1 MPCIFRSFKWPELSN
16 NSLTE
21 NIAMTTPVKRLPF
34 EEILVKKGLILEREK
49 DTLLETA
56 KTSNQTLSSLLLE
69 RGTLTENSMGQILA
83 DQYGLPWNDLQ
94 EFRIPAG
101 LMESIPVE
109 LMHRYEFVPMDK
121 EGDVL
126 TIAIAKPQD
135 LRMIDELEHQLGFEL
150 QLVVSSKSAILDALS
165 NSEGNSQVLT
175 RIKAELDPVLIKED
189 EKGEEILSVERITQD
204 LSPVVKLVNTI
215 ILTALQKQASDIH
228 IEPTDKSVDVKFRID
243 GVLYLAMEPFDTGIH
258 PSLISRL
265 KIMSELDIAE
275 RRTPQDG
282 RFKLLLNQRTI
293 DFRVSILPSVY
304 GESVVIRILDKQHVS
319 AGVQGLR
326 LEALGYTGEDLRRF
340 RRAITRPYGMV
351 LVTGPTGSGKTT
363 TLYAALNEVHSD
375 EDKIITIEDPVEY
388 QLKGIVQIP
397 VNEKKGLTFAR
408 GLRSILRHD
417 PDKIMVGEIRDLETA
432 QIAIQSA
439 LTGHLVFTT
448 VHANNAFDVLSRFVN
463 MGIESYNFV
472 ASLSCILAQRLVRS
486 ICLHCRVPV
495 EIDPAQCQE
504 SGIEYDNV
512 KHHTFFEGKG
522 CNECNGLGFRG
533 RKAITEFLDMPDSI
547 KEMVL
552 SGKSS
557 SEIRVTAI
565 AQGMT
570 SLRQAALEKVFRGE
584 TTLKEANRVTPVE
597 EVL

>member
-1 MPCIFRSFKWPELSN
+1 
-16 NSLTE
+16 
-21 NIAMTTPVKRLPF
+21 MTTPVKRMPF
-34 EEILVKKGLILEREK
+34 EEILVKKGFILEREK
-49 DTLLETA
+49 DTLRETA
-56 KTSNQTLSSLLLE
+56 KTENQSIASILLE
-69 RGTLTENSMGQILA
+69 RGTLTEDSLGQILA
-83 DQYGLPWNDLQ
+83 DQFGLPWNNLE
-94 EFRIPAG
+94 EFRIPTP

-109 LMHRYEFVPMDK
+109 LMHRYEFIPMAK
-121 EGDVL
+121 EGAVL
-126 TIAIAKPQD
+126 TIAIANPHD
-135 LRMIDELEHQLGFEL
+135 LRMIDELEHQVGYEL
-150 QLVVSSKSAILDALS
+150 DLVVSSKPAILDVLS

-189 EKGEEILSVERITQD
+189 EKGEDVLSVERITQD
-204 LSPVVKLVNTI
+204 QSPVVKLVNTI

-228 IEPTDKSVDVKFRID
+228 IEPTDRTVDVKFRID
-243 GVLYLAMEPFDTGIH
+243 GVLYLAMDPFDMGIH

-282 RFKLLLNQRTI
+282 RFKLLLNKRTI

-304 GESVVIRILDKQHVS
+304 GESVVIRVLDKQHVS

-326 LEALGYTGEDLRRF
+326 LEALGYTGADLRHF

-375 EDKIITIEDPVEY
+375 DDKIITIEDPVEY

-448 VHANNAFDVLSRFVN
+448 VHANNAFDVISRFVN

-486 ICLHCRVPV
+486 ICPFCRVPV
-495 EIDPAQCQE
+495 EITLEQCRE
-504 SGIEYDNV
+504 SGIDYETV
-512 KHHTFFEGKG
+512 KHQTFFEGKG
-522 CNECNGLGFRG
+522 CNECHGLGFKG
-533 RKAITEFLDMPDSI
+533 RKAITEFLDMTDSM

-557 SEIRVTAI
+557 SEIRVAAM

-584 TTLKEANRVTPVE
+584 STLKEINRVTQVDDIS
-597 EVL
+597 

>member
-1 MPCIFRSFKWPELSN
+1 
-16 NSLTE
+16 
-21 NIAMTTPVKRLPF
+21 MTTPVKRLPF
-34 EEILVKKGLILEREK
+34 EELLVKKGLILEREK
-49 DTLLETA
+49 ESLLETVRS
-56 KTSNQTLSSLLLE
+56 SNQSIDEILLE
-69 RGTLTENSMGQILA
+69 RGTLTEDVIGQVLA
-83 DQYGLPWNDLQ
+83 DQYGLPWNALQ
-94 EFRIPAG
+94 EFRVPSS
-101 LMESIPVE
+101 LMEAIPVE
-109 LMHRYEFVPMDK
+109 LMHRYEFVPMEK
-121 EGDVL
+121 EDQIL

-135 LRMIDELEHQLGFEL
+135 LRMIDELEHQLGYEL
-150 QLVVSSKSAILDALS
+150 QLVVSSKPAILEVLS

-189 EKGEEILSVERITQD
+189 EKGEEVLSVERITQD
-204 LSPVVKLVNTI
+204 QSPVVKLVNTI
-215 ILTALQKQASDIH
+215 ILTALQKHASDIH
-228 IEPTDKSVDVKFRID
+228 VEPTDRSVEIKFRID
-243 GVLYLAMEPFDTGIH
+243 GVLYLAMDPFDMGIH
-258 PSLISRL
+258 SSLISRL

-304 GESVVIRILDKQHVS
+304 GESVVIRILDKQHIS

-340 RRAITRPYGMV
+340 RRAIIRPYGMV

-363 TLYAALNEVHSD
+363 TLYAAINEVHTT

-448 VHANNAFDVLSRFVN
+448 VHANNAFDVIGRFVN
-463 MGIESYNFV
+463 MGIEPYNFV

-486 ICLHCRVPV
+486 ICPSCRVPIQIHP
-495 EIDPAQCQE
+495 EQCLEAGIDYE
-504 SGIEYDNV
+504 SV
-512 KHHTFFEGKG
+512 KHKTFFEGKG
-522 CNECNGLGFRG
+522 CNDCHGLGFRG
-533 RKAITEFLDMPDSI
+533 RKAITEFLDMTDSI

-552 SGKSS
+552 NGKSA
-557 SEIRVTAI
+557 SEIRIAAM

-570 SLRQAALEKVFRGE
+570 TLRQAALEKVYRGE
-584 TTLKEANRVTPVE
+584 STLKEINRVTPVE
-597 EVL
+597 DLT

>member
-1 MPCIFRSFKWPELSN
+1 M
-16 NSLTE
+16 
-21 NIAMTTPVKRLPF
+21 
-34 EEILVKKGLILEREK
+34 VKKGLILEREK
-49 DTLLETA
+49 ESLLETVRS
-56 KTSNQTLSSLLLE
+56 SNQSIDEILLE
-69 RGTLTENSMGQILA
+69 RGTLTEEVIGQILA
-83 DQYGLPWNDLQ
+83 DQYGLPWNALQ
-94 EFRIPAG
+94 EFRVPSS
-101 LMESIPVE
+101 LMEAIPVE
-109 LMHRYEFVPMDK
+109 LMHRYEFVPMEK
-121 EGDVL
+121 EDQIL

-135 LRMIDELEHQLGFEL
+135 LRMIDELEHQLGYEL
-150 QLVVSSKSAILDALS
+150 QLVVSSKPAILEVLS

-189 EKGEEILSVERITQD
+189 EKGEEVLSVERITQD
-204 LSPVVKLVNTI
+204 QSPVVKLVNTI
-215 ILTALQKQASDIH
+215 ILTALQKHASDIH
-228 IEPTDKSVDVKFRID
+228 VEPTDRSVEVKFRID
-243 GVLYLAMEPFDTGIH
+243 GVLYLAMDPFEMGIH
-258 PSLISRL
+258 SSLISRL

-304 GESVVIRILDKQHVS
+304 GESVVIRILDKQHIS

-340 RRAITRPYGMV
+340 RRAIIRPYGMV

-363 TLYAALNEVHSD
+363 TLYAAINEVHTT

-448 VHANNAFDVLSRFVN
+448 VHANNAFDVIGRFVN
-463 MGIESYNFV
+463 MGIEPYNFV

-486 ICLHCRVPV
+486 ICPSCRVPIQIHP
-495 EIDPAQCQE
+495 EQCLEAGIDYE
-504 SGIEYDNV
+504 SV
-512 KHHTFFEGKG
+512 KHKTFFEGKG
-522 CNECNGLGFRG
+522 CNDCHGLGFRG
-533 RKAITEFLDMPDSI
+533 RKAITEFLDMTDSI

-552 SGKSS
+552 NGKSA
-557 SEIRVTAI
+557 SEIRIAAM

-570 SLRQAALEKVFRGE
+570 TLRQTALEKVYRGE
-584 TTLKEANRVTPVE
+584 STLKEINRVTPVE
-597 EVL
+597 DLT

>member
-1 MPCIFRSFKWPELSN
+1 
-16 NSLTE
+16 
-21 NIAMTTPVKRLPF
+21 MTTPVKRMPF
-34 EEILVKKGLILEREK
+34 EDLLVEKGLILEREK
-49 DTLLETA
+49 NSLVETA
-56 KTSNQTLSSLLLE
+56 RSTNQTIATILLE
-69 RGTLTENSMGQILA
+69 RGTLTDDMIGQVLA
-83 DQYGLPWNDLQ
+83 DQYGLPWNDLK
-94 EFRIPAG
+94 EFRIPST
-101 LMESIPVE
+101 LMETIPVE
-109 LMHRYEFVPMDK
+109 LMHRYEFVPMEREDQ
-121 EGDVL
+121 VL

-150 QLVVSSKSAILDALS
+150 RLIVSSQTSILDALS

-215 ILTALQKQASDIH
+215 ILTALQKHASDIH
-228 IEPTDKSVDVKFRID
+228 IEPTDRTVEVKFRID

-304 GESVVIRILDKQHVS
+304 GESVVIRILDKQHLS

-340 RRAITRPYGMV
+340 RRAIIRPYGMV

-363 TLYAALNEVHSD
+363 TLYAAINEVHSD

-448 VHANNAFDVLSRFVN
+448 VHANNAYDVISRFVN
-463 MGIESYNFV
+463 MGIEPYNFV

-486 ICLHCRVPV
+486 ICPTCRVP
-495 EIDPAQCQE
+495 IQIHPDQCQE
-504 SGIEYDNV
+504 SGIVYETV
-512 KHHTFFEGKG
+512 KHLTFFEGKG
-522 CNECNGLGFRG
+522 CNECHGLGFRG
-533 RKAITEFLDMPDSI
+533 RKAITEFLDMTDSI
-547 KEMVL
+547 KEMIL
-552 SGKSS
+552 HEKSA
-557 SEIRVTAI
+557 SEIRTAAM

-570 SLRQAALEKVFRGE
+570 TLRQAALEKVFRGE
-584 TTLKEANRVTPVE
+584 TTLKEINRVTPVE
-597 EVL
+597 DM

>member
-1 MPCIFRSFKWPELSN
+1 
-16 NSLTE
+16 
-21 NIAMTTPVKRLPF
+21 MTTPVKRIPF
-34 EEILVKKGLILEREK
+34 EDLLVEKGLILEREK
-49 DTLLETA
+49 DALVEAARTTNRTIA
-56 KTSNQTLSSLLLE
+56 TVLLE
-69 RGTLTENSMGQILA
+69 RGTLTEDMIGQVLA
-83 DQYGLPWNDLQ
+83 DQYGLPWNDLK
-94 EFRIPAG
+94 EFRIPSP

-109 LMHRYEFVPMDK
+109 LMHRYEFVPM
-121 EGDVL
+121 EQEEQVL

-150 QLVVSSKSAILDALS
+150 RLVVSSQTAIIGALS

-189 EKGEEILSVERITQD
+189 EKGEEVLSVERITRD

-228 IEPTDKSVDVKFRID
+228 IEPTDRTVEVKFRID

-340 RRAITRPYGMV
+340 RRAILRPYGMV

-363 TLYAALNEVHSD
+363 TLYAAINEVHSD

-448 VHANNAFDVLSRFVN
+448 VHANNAFDVISRFVN

-486 ICLHCRVPV
+486 ICPTCRVPV
-495 EIDPAQCQE
+495 QIHPDQCEE
-504 SGIEYDNV
+504 SGLDYETV
-512 KHHTFFEGKG
+512 KHLTFFEGKG
-522 CNECNGLGFRG
+522 CHECHGLGFRG
-533 RKAITEFLDMPDSI
+533 RKAITEFLDMTDSI
-547 KEMVL
+547 KEMIL
-552 SGKSS
+552 HEKSA
-557 SEIRVTAI
+557 SEIRAAAM

-570 SLRQAALEKVFRGE
+570 TLRQAAIEKVFRGE
-584 TTLKEANRVTPVE
+584 TTLKEINRVTPVE
-597 EVL
+597 DV

>member
-1 MPCIFRSFKWPELSN
+1 
-16 NSLTE
+16 
-21 NIAMTTPVKRLPF
+21 MTTPVKRMAF
-34 EEILVKKGLILEREK
+34 EDLLVEKGLILEREK
-49 DTLLETA
+49 DALVETA
-56 KTSNQTLSSLLLE
+56 HTTNQTIAAILLE
-69 RGTLTENSMGQILA
+69 RGTLTDDMIGQVLA
-83 DQYGLPWNDLQ
+83 DQYGLPWNALK
-94 EFRIPAG
+94 EFRIPSP

-109 LMHRYEFVPMDK
+109 LMHRYEFVPMEQEDQ
-121 EGDVL
+121 VL

-150 QLVVSSKSAILDALS
+150 RLVVSSLTAIHEALS

-189 EKGEEILSVERITQD
+189 EKGEEVLSVERITQD

-215 ILTALQKQASDIH
+215 ILTALQKHASDIH
-228 IEPTDKSVDVKFRID
+228 IEPTERTVEVKFRID

-282 RFKLLLNQRTI
+282 RFKLLLNHRTI

-363 TLYAALNEVHSD
+363 TLYAAINEVHSD

-448 VHANNAFDVLSRFVN
+448 VHANNAFDVISRFVN

-486 ICLHCRVPV
+486 ICPTCRVPIQIHP
-495 EIDPAQCQE
+495 EQCLE
-504 SGIEYDNV
+504 SGIEYEAV
-512 KHHTFFEGKG
+512 KHLTFFEGKG
-522 CNECNGLGFRG
+522 CNECHGLGFRG
-533 RKAITEFLDMPDSI
+533 RKAITEFLDMTDSI
-547 KEMVL
+547 KEMIL
-552 SGKSS
+552 NEKSM
-557 SEIRVTAI
+557 SEIRTAAM
-565 AQGMT
+565 AQGLT

-584 TTLKEANRVTPVE
+584 TTLKEINRVTPVE
-597 EVL
+597 DM

>member
-1 MPCIFRSFKWPELSN
+1 
-16 NSLTE
+16 
-21 NIAMTTPVKRLPF
+21 MTTPVKRIPF
-34 EEILVKKGLILEREK
+34 EDLLVEKGLILEREK
-49 DTLLETA
+49 DTLVEAART
-56 KTSNQTLSSLLLE
+56 TNQTIATILLE
-69 RGTLTENSMGQILA
+69 RGTLTDDMIGQVLA
-83 DQYGLPWNDLQ
+83 DQYGLPWNNLK
-94 EFRIPAG
+94 EFRIPTP

-109 LMHRYEFVPMDK
+109 LMHRYEFVPM
-121 EGDVL
+121 EQEEHVL

-150 QLVVSSKSAILDALS
+150 RLVVSSQTAILDALS

-189 EKGEEILSVERITQD
+189 EKGEEVLSVERITRD
-204 LSPVVKLVNTI
+204 ISPVVKLVNTI
-215 ILTALQKQASDIH
+215 ILTALQKHASDIH
-228 IEPTDKSVDVKFRID
+228 IEPTDRTVDVKFRID

-304 GESVVIRILDKQHVS
+304 GESVVIRILDKQHIS

-340 RRAITRPYGMV
+340 RRAIIRPYGMV

-363 TLYAALNEVHSD
+363 TLYAAINEVHSD

-448 VHANNAFDVLSRFVN
+448 VHANNAFDVISRFVN

-486 ICLHCRVPV
+486 ICPTCRVPV
-495 EIDPAQCQE
+495 QIHPDQCEE
-504 SGIEYDNV
+504 SGIDYETV
-512 KHHTFFEGKG
+512 KHLTFFEGKG
-522 CNECNGLGFRG
+522 CNECHGLGFRG
-533 RKAITEFLDMPDSI
+533 RKAITEFLDMTDSI
-547 KEMVL
+547 KEMIL
-552 SGKSS
+552 HEKSA
-557 SEIRVTAI
+557 SEIRTAAM

-570 SLRQAALEKVFRGE
+570 TLRQAALEKVFRGE
-584 TTLKEANRVTPVE
+584 TTLKEINRVTPIEGV
-597 EVL
+597 

>member
-1 MPCIFRSFKWPELSN
+1 
-16 NSLTE
+16 
-21 NIAMTTPVKRLPF
+21 MTTPVKRIPF
-34 EEILVKKGLILEREK
+34 EDLLVEKGLILEREK
-49 DTLLETA
+49 DALVEAARTTNRTIA
-56 KTSNQTLSSLLLE
+56 TVLLE
-69 RGTLTENSMGQILA
+69 RGTLTEDMIGQVLA
-83 DQYGLPWNDLQ
+83 DQYGLPWNDLK
-94 EFRIPAG
+94 EFRIPSP

-109 LMHRYEFVPMDK
+109 LMHRYEFVPM
-121 EGDVL
+121 EQEEQVL

-150 QLVVSSKSAILDALS
+150 RLVVSSQTAIIGALS

-189 EKGEEILSVERITQD
+189 EKGEEVLSVERITRD

-228 IEPTDKSVDVKFRID
+228 IEPTDRTVEVKFRID

-340 RRAITRPYGMV
+340 RRAILRPYGMV

-363 TLYAALNEVHSD
+363 TLYAAINEVHSD

-448 VHANNAFDVLSRFVN
+448 VHANNAFDVIGRFVN

-486 ICLHCRVPV
+486 ICPTCRVPV
-495 EIDPAQCQE
+495 QIHPDQCEE
-504 SGIEYDNV
+504 SGLDYETV
-512 KHHTFFEGKG
+512 KHLTFFEGKG
-522 CNECNGLGFRG
+522 CNECHGLGFRG
-533 RKAITEFLDMPDSI
+533 RKAITEFLDMTDAI
-547 KEMVL
+547 KEMIL
-552 SGKSS
+552 HEKSA
-557 SEIRVTAI
+557 SEIRAAAM

-570 SLRQAALEKVFRGE
+570 TLRQAALEKVFRGE
-584 TTLKEANRVTPVE
+584 TTLKEINRVTPVE
-597 EVL
+597 DV

>member
-1 MPCIFRSFKWPELSN
+1 
-16 NSLTE
+16 
-21 NIAMTTPVKRLPF
+21 MTTPVKRMAF
-34 EEILVKKGLILEREK
+34 EDLLVEKGLILEREK
-49 DTLLETA
+49 DALVETA
-56 KTSNQTLSSLLLE
+56 HTTNQTIAAILLE
-69 RGTLTENSMGQILA
+69 RGTLTDDMIGQVLA
-83 DQYGLPWNDLQ
+83 DQYGLPWNALK
-94 EFRIPAG
+94 EFRIPSP

-109 LMHRYEFVPMDK
+109 LMHRYEFVPMEQEDQ
-121 EGDVL
+121 VL

-150 QLVVSSKSAILDALS
+150 RLVVSSLTAIHEALS

-189 EKGEEILSVERITQD
+189 EKGEEVLSVERITQD

-215 ILTALQKQASDIH
+215 ILTALQKHASDIH
-228 IEPTDKSVDVKFRID
+228 IEPTERTVEVKFRID

-282 RFKLLLNQRTI
+282 RFKLLLNHRTI

-363 TLYAALNEVHSD
+363 TLYAAINEVHSD

-448 VHANNAFDVLSRFVN
+448 VHANNAFDVISRFVN

-486 ICLHCRVPV
+486 ICPACRVPIQIHP
-495 EIDPAQCQE
+495 EQCLE
-504 SGIEYDNV
+504 SGIEYEAV
-512 KHHTFFEGKG
+512 KHLTFFEGKG
-522 CNECNGLGFRG
+522 CNECHGLGFRG
-533 RKAITEFLDMPDSI
+533 RKAITEFLDMTDSI
-547 KEMVL
+547 KEMIL
-552 SGKSS
+552 NEKSM
-557 SEIRVTAI
+557 SEIRTAAM
-565 AQGMT
+565 AQGLT

-584 TTLKEANRVTPVE
+584 TTLKEINRVTPVE
-597 EVL
+597 DM

>member
-1 MPCIFRSFKWPELSN
+1 
-16 NSLTE
+16 
-21 NIAMTTPVKRLPF
+21 MTTPVKRIPF
-34 EEILVKKGLILEREK
+34 EELLVKKGLILEREK
-49 DTLLETA
+49 DTLLEA
-56 KTSNQTLSSLLLE
+56 ARTSNQSMAAILIE
-69 RGTLTENSMGQILA
+69 RGTLTKESIGPILA
-83 DQYGLPWNDLQ
+83 DQYGLPWNNLED
-94 EFRIPAG
+94 FRIPSP
-101 LMESIPVE
+101 LIESIPIE
-109 LMHRYEFVPMDK
+109 LMHRYEFVPMEK

-126 TIAIAKPQD
+126 TIAIATPQN
-135 LRMIDELEHQLGFEL
+135 LQMIDELEHQLGYEL
-150 QLVVSSKSAILDALS
+150 QLVISSKSAILHTLS
-165 NSEGNSQVLT
+165 NSEGNTQVLS

-189 EKGEEILSVERITQD
+189 EKGEDVLSVERITQD
-204 LSPVVKLVNTI
+204 SSPVVKLVNTI
-215 ILTALQKQASDIH
+215 ILTALQKHASDIH
-228 IEPTDKSVDVKFRID
+228 IEPTDRSVDVKFRID

-258 PSLISRL
+258 SSLISRI

-304 GESVVIRILDKQHVS
+304 GESVVIRILDKQYVS
-319 AGVQGLR
+319 ADVQGLR
-326 LEALGYTGEDLRRF
+326 LESLGLAGEDLRKF
-340 RRAITRPYGMV
+340 RRAITRPYGMI

-363 TLYAALNEVHSD
+363 TLYAALNEVHTE

-388 QLKGIVQIP
+388 QLNGIVQIP
-397 VNEKKGLTFAR
+397 VNEKKGLTFSR

-448 VHANNAFDVLSRFVN
+448 VHANNAFDVISRFVN
-463 MGIESYNFV
+463 MGIEPYNFV

-486 ICLHCRVPV
+486 ICQNCRVPV
-495 EIDPAQCQE
+495 EIHPEECQE
-504 SGIEYDNV
+504 SGIDYESV
-512 KHHTFFEGKG
+512 KHQTFFEGKG
-522 CNECNGLGFRG
+522 CNECHGLGFRG
-533 RKAITEFLDMPDSI
+533 RKAITEFLDMTESM

-552 SGKSS
+552 AGKSS
-557 SEIRVTAI
+557 SEIRVAAI

-584 TTLKEANRVTPVE
+584 STLKEINRVTPVE
-597 EVL
+597 EIS